1 MSSIRALAGQLA
13 ARSDAELRQLFSA
26 RPDLC
31 LPPVPDFSALA
42 ARACT
47 RISLQRVLENLS
59 RPELEVLEA
68 VVLSTDVDAGR
79 AADSRSL
86 WPLLVPQAGTAVQQD
101 LDSHLGRLQDLDSH
115 LGRLQEL
122 ALLVRVE
129 LPSSGNSAFPADDG
143 RDLPLPPAFL
153 PVASLAEALGPYPA
167 GLGRSYAALAASS
180 PVAADHLVRTV
191 RLLNEAGYELPTNI
205 PEPDGDD
212 RSGAA
217 AAQAA
222 RAAAALD
229 GWLADP
235 PTWPALMAQ
244 APEHTDELLGKFRGS
259 PLGALPRPLA
269 GTGPRE
275 ATAPIDW
282 LAAHGLLVPIDASH
296 VELPWPV
303 GLAVRGG
310 AVADPWHT
318 LPPALAGGQVRNSL
332 RDNAA
337 YSAAAET
344 LRLVA
349 ELLDQVRRWP
359 VATLRAGGVGV
370 REVRRLTDSLR
381 IEPDETSWLL
391 ELAAAAGLLIL
402 DVDTS
407 RWVVHADAV
416 FGSLPRQDQW
426 LLLVSAW
433 LQLDRA
439 PSLVGGRTPSDTAIN
454 ALAAEASRPDAPAV
468 RRRVLEALDEL
479 CTPAASG
486 DRPDAAD
493 GPADLPPDAA
503 ATGSTPAPSA
513 DAVTAY
519 LVWRRPRQQRRFE
532 RLVPGV
538 LAEAARLG
546 LLGSG
551 ALTGLGRAL
560 AQGRLADATELLA
573 DQLPEPLVEFV
584 LQADLTAVAPGY
596 LAPDIAAELSLLST
610 AEGQGPAAIYR
621 FSVDSIRH
629 ALDAGRDAAGILGFL
644 NRHSATGVPQP
655 LEYLV
660 TDTASR
666 HGALRLGAAASFLR
680 SEDEDTLTDLLADP
694 RTARL
699 GLRRLAPTVAV
710 SRTAAR
716 DLLASLRQF
725 GYAPA
730 PEADDGVALGT
741 TAGTGGG
748 ARGGSGGIAADG
760 TPADGAATAKAGRA
774 PSSFPVKTNPWEL
787 SAEATEAQLAALRS
801 TGIPARPAAEA
812 GPLLTLETLRTA
824 IRLKQRVRI
833 GIVDPDGNHRRQ
845 VMLPLS
851 VSGGRLRVFDP
862 DRDSERT
869 VSIHRVMDIE
879 LLEGS

>member
-68 VVLSTDVDAGR
+68 VVLSTDVDADR
-79 AADSRSL
+79 AADARSL
-86 WPLLVPQAGTAVQQD
+86 RPLLVPPAGTAVQPD
-101 LDSHLGRLQDLDSH
+101 LDSYLARLQD
-115 LGRLQEL
+115 L
-122 ALLVRVE
+122 ALLVRAE
-129 LPSSGNSAFPADDG
+129 LPSSGNNAFPADDG
-143 RDLPLPPAFL
+143 GDLLLPPAYL

-167 GLGRSYAALAASS
+167 GLGRSYATLAASS
-180 PVAADHLVRTV
+180 TVAADHLLHTV
-191 RLLNEAGYELPTNI
+191 RLLQETGYELPTNI
-205 PEPDGDD
+205 PDPEGNE
-212 RSGAA
+212 GVGTA
-217 AAQAA
+217 AA

-235 PTWPALMAQ
+235 RTWPALMAQ
-244 APEHTDELLGKFRGS
+244 APEHTDELLGKFRRS
-259 PLGALPRPLA
+259 PLGALPHPLA

-275 ATAPIDW
+275 ATLPIDW

-296 VELPWPV
+296 VELPWPA

-310 AVADPWHT
+310 AMADPWHT
-318 LPPALAGGQVRNSL
+318 LPPAIAAGQVRNSL

-349 ELLDQVRRWP
+349 ELLDQVRRGP
-359 VATLRAGGVGV
+359 VVTLRAGGVGV
-370 REVRRLTDSLR
+370 REVRRLADSLR
-381 IEPDETSWLL
+381 IEADETSWLL
-391 ELAAAAGLLIL
+391 ELAAAAGLLVL

-407 RWVVHADAV
+407 RWVVHADAM
-416 FGSLPRQDQW
+416 FASLPRQDQW

-468 RRRVLEALDEL
+468 RRRVLEALEEL
-479 CTPAASG
+479 CLPAASAG
-486 DRPDAAD
+486 GPGEPDVAAD
-493 GPADLPPDAA
+493 AVPDAA
-503 ATGSTPAPSA
+503 ATGSTPAPSP
-513 DAVTAY
+513 DAVTSY

-532 RLVPGV
+532 RLVPGI

-546 LLGSG
+546 LVGSG

-560 AQGRLADATELLA
+560 AQARLADAAELLA
-573 DQLPEPLVEFV
+573 GQLPEPLVEFV

-621 FSVDSIRH
+621 FSADSIRH

-644 NRHSATGVPQP
+644 SRHSATDVPQP

-660 TDTASR
+660 EDTASR

-680 SEDEDTLTDLLADP
+680 SDDENTLTDLLADP

-716 DLLASLRQF
+716 ELLASLRQF

-730 PEADDGVALGT
+730 PEADDGVALGGA
-741 TAGTGGG
+741 AGTGGG
-748 ARGGSGGIAADG
+748 RGNGSGGFAAVG

-787 SAEATEAQLAALRS
+787 TAEATDAQLAALRS

>member
-1 MSSIRALAGQLA
+1 MVRGNVNPVSSIRALAGQLA

-79 AADSRSL
+79 AADARSL
-86 WPLLVPQAGTAVQQD
+86 RPLLVPPAGTAVQPD
-101 LDSHLGRLQDLDSH
+101 LDSYLARLQD
-115 LGRLQEL
+115 L
-122 ALLVRVE
+122 ALLVRAE
-129 LPSSGNSAFPADDG
+129 LPSSGNNAFPADDG
-143 RDLPLPPAFL
+143 GDLLLPPAYL

-167 GLGRSYAALAASS
+167 GLGRSYATLAASS
-180 PVAADHLVRTV
+180 TVAADHLLHTV
-191 RLLNEAGYELPTNI
+191 RLLQETGHELPTNI
-205 PEPDGDD
+205 PDPEGNE
-212 RSGAA
+212 GVGTA
-217 AAQAA
+217 AA

-235 PTWPALMAQ
+235 RTWPALMAQ
-244 APEHTDELLGKFRGS
+244 APEHTDELLGKFRRS
-259 PLGALPRPLA
+259 PLGALPHPLA

-275 ATAPIDW
+275 ATLPIDW

-296 VELPWPV
+296 VELPWPA

-318 LPPALAGGQVRNSL
+318 LPPAIAAGQVRNSL

-349 ELLDQVRRWP
+349 ELLDQVRRGP

-370 REVRRLTDSLR
+370 REVRRLADSLR
-381 IEPDETSWLL
+381 IEADETSWLL
-391 ELAAAAGLLIL
+391 ELAAAAGLLVL

-407 RWVVHADAV
+407 RWVVHADAM
-416 FGSLPRQDQW
+416 FASLARQDQW

-468 RRRVLEALDEL
+468 RRRVLEALEEL
-479 CTPAASG
+479 CLPAASAG
-486 DRPDAAD
+486 GPGEPDVAAD
-493 GPADLPPDAA
+493 AVPDAA
-503 ATGSTPAPSA
+503 ATGSTPAPSP
-513 DAVTAY
+513 DAVTGY

-532 RLVPGV
+532 RLVPGI

-546 LLGSG
+546 LVGSG

-560 AQGRLADATELLA
+560 AQDRLADAAELLA
-573 DQLPEPLVEFV
+573 GQLPEPLVEFV

-621 FSVDSIRH
+621 FSADSIRH

-644 NRHSATGVPQP
+644 SRHSATDVPQP
-655 LEYLV
+655 LGYLV
-660 TDTASR
+660 EDTASR

-680 SEDEDTLTDLLADP
+680 SDDENTLTDLLADP

-716 DLLASLRQF
+716 ELLASLRQF

-730 PEADDGVALGT
+730 PEADDGVALGGA
-741 TAGTGGG
+741 AGTGGG
-748 ARGGSGGIAADG
+748 RGNGSGGFTADG

-787 SAEATEAQLAALRS
+787 TAEATDAQLAALRS

>member
-1 MSSIRALAGQLA
+1 VRGNVNPVSSIRALAGQLA

-79 AADSRSL
+79 TADARSL
-86 WPLLVPQAGTAVQQD
+86 RPLLVPQAGTGVRQD
-101 LDSHLGRLQDLDSH
+101 LDSYLA
-115 LGRLQEL
+115 RLQEL
-122 ALLVRVE
+122 ALLVRAK
-129 LPSSGNSAFPADDG
+129 PPWSDNSLPADDDG
-143 RDLPLPPAFL
+143 DLPVPAAYL

-167 GLGRSYAALAASS
+167 GLGRSYAALAAAS

-191 RLLNEAGYELPTNI
+191 RLLHEAGYELPIDI
-205 PEPDGDD
+205 PEPEGNE
-212 RSGAA
+212 RAGAA
-217 AAQAA
+217 VA

-235 PTWPALMAQ
+235 RTWPALMSQ
-244 APEHTDELLGKFRGS
+244 APKHTDELLGKFHRS
-259 PLGALPRPLA
+259 PLGALPHPLA

-275 ATAPIDW
+275 ATSPIDW

-296 VELPWPV
+296 VELPWPA

-318 LPPALAGGQVRNSL
+318 APPTIAAGQVRNSL

-337 YSAAAET
+337 FSAAAET
-344 LRLVA
+344 LRLA
-349 ELLDQVRRWP
+349 SELLDQVGRGP

-370 REVRRLTDSLR
+370 REVRRLADALR

-407 RWVVHADAV
+407 RWVVHADAM
-416 FGSLPRQDQW
+416 FASLARQDQW

-468 RRRVLEALDEL
+468 RRRVLEALEEL
-479 CTPAASG
+479 CTPAASAG
-486 DRPDAAD
+486 GSGGPDVAAE
-493 GPADLPPDAA
+493 AA
-503 ATGSTPAPSA
+503 ATGSTPAPSPE
-513 DAVTAY
+513 AVTAY

-532 RLVPGV
+532 RLVPGI

-560 AQGRLADATELLA
+560 AQDRLADAAELLA

-610 AEGQGPAAIYR
+610 AEGQGPATIYR
-621 FSVDSIRH
+621 FSADSIRH

-644 NRHSATGVPQP
+644 TRHSATGVPQP

-660 TDTASR
+660 EDTASR

-680 SEDEDTLTDLLADP
+680 SDDEETLTDLLADP

-730 PEADDGVALGT
+730 PEADGGVALAGA
-741 TAGTGGG
+741 AGTGGA
-748 ARGGSGGIAADG
+748 ARGKRSGGFAADG
-760 TPADGAATAKAGRA
+760 TAADGAATAKAGRA
-774 PSSFPVKTNPWEL
+774 PSSFPVKTNLWEL
-787 SAEATEAQLAALRS
+787 SAEAADAQLAVLRS
-801 TGIPARPAAEA
+801 TEIPAGPAAEA
-812 GPLLTLETLRTA
+812 APLLTLETLRTA

>member
-79 AADSRSL
+79 TADAGSL
-86 WPLLVPQAGTAVQQD
+86 RPLLVPPAGTAVRQD
-101 LDSHLGRLQDLDSH
+101 LDPYLA
-115 LGRLQEL
+115 RLQEL
-122 ALLVRVE
+122 ALLVRAD
-129 LPSSGNSAFPADDG
+129 LPSSGDNAFPSDHG
-143 RDLPLPPAFL
+143 GDLALPPAYL
-153 PVASLAEALGPYPA
+153 AVASLAEALGPYPA
-167 GLGRSYAALAASS
+167 GLGRSYATLAASS

-191 RLLNEAGYELPTNI
+191 RLLNEAGYELPANV
-205 PEPDGDD
+205 PEPDGDE
-212 RSGAA
+212 RAGTA
-217 AAQAA
+217 AA

-229 GWLADP
+229 DWLTDP
-235 PTWPALMAQ
+235 RTWPALMAQ
-244 APEHTDELLGKFRGS
+244 APDHTDELLGKFRRS
-259 PLGALPRPLA
+259 PLGALPHPLA
-269 GTGPRE
+269 DTGPRE
-275 ATAPIDW
+275 ATSPIDW

-296 VELPWPV
+296 VELPWPA

-310 AVADPWHT
+310 ALTDPWHT
-318 LPPALAGGQVRNSL
+318 LPPAIAAGQVRNSL

-337 YSAAAET
+337 FSAAAET

-349 ELLDQVRRWP
+349 ELLDQVRRGP

-370 REVRRLTDSLR
+370 REVRRLADALR

-407 RWVVHADAV
+407 RWVVHADAL
-416 FGSLPRQDQW
+416 FGSLSRQDQW

-468 RRRVLEALDEL
+468 RRRVLEALEEL
-479 CTPAASG
+479 CTPAGSAG
-486 DRPDAAD
+486 GPDGPDA
-493 GPADLPPDAA
+493 GPDAG
-503 ATGSTPAPSA
+503 ATGSSPAPSP

-532 RLVPGV
+532 RLVPGI

-560 AQGRLADATELLA
+560 AQDRLAEAAGLLA

-610 AEGQGPAAIYR
+610 AEGQGPATIYR
-621 FSVDSIRH
+621 FSADSIRH

-644 NRHSATGVPQP
+644 ARHSATGVPQP

-660 TDTASR
+660 EDTASR

-680 SEDEDTLTDLLADP
+680 SDDEDTLTDLLADP

-710 SRTAAR
+710 SRAAAR

-730 PEADDGVALGT
+730 PEADDGVALGGA
-741 TAGTGGG
+741 AGIGGG
-748 ARGGSGGIAADG
+748 SRGNGSGGFAADG
-760 TPADGAATAKAGRA
+760 TPANGAATAKAGRA

-787 SAEATEAQLAALRS
+787 TAEATDAQLAALRS
-801 TGIPARPAAEA
+801 TGTPAGPAAEA

>member
-1 MSSIRALAGQLA
+1 MRGNVNPVSSIRALAGQLA
-13 ARSDAELRQLFSA
+13 ARSDAELRQLFAA

-79 AADSRSL
+79 SANARSL
-86 WPLLVPQAGTAVQQD
+86 QPLLVPQPGTAGQLD
-101 LDSHLGRLQDLDSH
+101 LDACLARLQDL
-115 LGRLQEL
+115 
-122 ALLVRVE
+122 ALLLRAAP
-129 LPSSGNSAFPADDG
+129 LSSDNSAFPADDG
-143 RDLPLPPAFL
+143 GDLLQPPAYL

-167 GLGRSYAALAASS
+167 GLGRSYAALAAASQ
-180 PVAADHLVRTV
+180 VAADHLVRTV
-191 RLLNEAGYELPTNI
+191 RLLREAGYELPTES
-205 PEPDGDD
+205 PETG
-212 RSGAA
+212 SGERTAPAATRAASAA
-217 AAQAA
+217 AE
-222 RAAAALD
+222 LD
-229 GWLADP
+229 RWLSDP
-235 PTWPALMAQ
+235 RTWPELIAQ
-244 APEHTDELLGKFRGS
+244 APEHTAELLGKFRRS
-259 PLGALPRPLA
+259 PLGALPHPLA
-269 GTGPRE
+269 GSGPRE
-275 ATAPIDW
+275 ATSPIDW
-282 LAAHGLLVPIDASH
+282 LAAHGLLVPIDATH
-296 VELPWPV
+296 VELPCPA

-310 AVADPWHT
+310 ALADPWHT
-318 LPPALAGGQVRNSL
+318 MPPAATARPIRDSL

-337 YSAAAET
+337 FSAVAET

-349 ELLDQVRRWP
+349 ELLDQVRRGP
-359 VATLRAGGVGV
+359 VATLRAGGVGI
-370 REVRRLTDSLR
+370 REVRRLADSLR
-381 IEPDETSWLL
+381 VEADETSWLL
-391 ELAAAAGLLIL
+391 ELSAAAGLLIL

-407 RWVVHADAV
+407 RWVVHADAM
-416 FGSLPRQDQW
+416 FGSLARQDQW

-479 CTPAASG
+479 CTPGSAAGST
-486 DRPDAAD
+486 DVPDNKPDSAA
-493 GPADLPPDAA
+493 PA
-503 ATGSTPAPSA
+503 STPAPSPEQ
-513 DAVTAY
+513 VTGY

-532 RLVPGV
+532 RLVPGI
-538 LAEAARLG
+538 LTEAARLG

-560 AQGRLADATELLA
+560 AQDRLAEAVELLA
-573 DQLPEPLVEFV
+573 AQLPEPLQEFV

-610 AEGQGPAAIYR
+610 AEGQGPATIYR
-621 FSVDSIRH
+621 FSADSIRH
-629 ALDAGRDAAGILGFL
+629 ALDAGRDAAQILGFL
-644 NRHSATGVPQP
+644 TRHSATGVPQP
-655 LEYLV
+655 LGYLV
-660 TDTASR
+660 KDTANR
-666 HGALRLGAAASFLR
+666 HGVLRLGAAASFLR
-680 SEDEDTLTDLLADP
+680 SDDADMLTDLLADP

-710 SRTAAR
+710 SRTASR
-716 DLLASLRQF
+716 DLLAALRQW

-730 PEADDGVALGT
+730 PEADDGVALGG
-741 TAGTGGG
+741 GTGAG
-748 ARGGSGGIAADG
+748 ARTGSFAADG
-760 TPADGAATAKAGRA
+760 TPAEGAATAKAGRA

-787 SAEATEAQLAALRS
+787 TAEASAAQLAALRS
-801 TGIPARPAAEA
+801 TGTPAGPAAEA